1 MIVIEPAEKYSF
13 AAQRDNGSA
22 SRVPVEK
29 MACWKGLRVV
39 EFSLH
44 GIDPIFFSF
53 PEISLRHSRSL
64 GEKSI
69 SSIGNKSVWRE

>member
-22 SRVPVEK
+22 SRVPAEK

-44 GIDPIFFSF
+44 GIDPIFFF
-53 PEISLRHSRSL
+53 LSRDFASPFQKPRR
-64 GEKSI
+64 GEYFEH
-69 SSIGNKSVWRE
+69 W